1 MSEPAKQQMGDG
13 QDNFGQA
20 AGKAAQAAKQASKEA
35 AKQAAAKGAEAT
47 ANAAANTVKA
57 GVEGGKAVAE
67 IAAGTASGGPW
78 GAIISAAWAMRHT
91 LYKILICI
99 CLVLVFLIVMIA
111 SLPSIIWDY
120 LMGGGDNPAFS
131 SANAASVV
139 VAYDELTDDVT
150 ALVDTG
156 YDQALASVETI
167 IQNGGYDHELSMQA
181 LINYAQSSAG
191 YDVSYILAAYSAS
204 LQQQNTTT
212 SDMLSKLGG
221 VTGQM
226 FPVTSEEK
234 ELERTVPVSYST
246 YKAKTVTVVTAVQV
260 NGIVNGVTR
269 YTYTTEQRTYY
280 LPDEVKESET
290 AITVPKYKAVTVTV
304 PTYSNGVISGT
315 KSATYYEAD
324 GEETLEPTT
333 EIIKYVECTIHPFDN
348 SVIASAFG
356 VDMSAQYPGATITF
370 GEVTQNMAN
379 SLKMTI
385 YGTLGSGTVVP
396 LTDAELIAFVNMQ
409 NCNATRKH
417 IITTGLALVGKVP
430 YFWGGKSAA
439 GWNDEWNTPKL
450 VTAAGSSSSG
460 TIRPFGLD
468 CSGFSDWTYKTA
480 LGISLQAGTGGQWE
494 NSTAITAEELL
505 PGDLGFL
512 MESDGSGWNHVLI
525 FAGYAQDGTR
535 MWVHSAGG
543 TGVVFNSPSY
553 ESSLKLRRPKNVDF
567 DQPVGST
574 AYGEPLYSL
583 QVNVTHYC
591 ACTKCCGPN
600 AHGVTASGKNVQR
613 GMVAMSS
620 YYPFGTQIMINGVM
634 YTVEDRG
641 GSGIENDIGRVD
653 IFVPDHNEALRL
665 GRFDTTAYIYRIG
678 R

>member
-167 IQNGGYDHELSMQA
+167 IQNGGYDYELSMQA

-356 VDMSAQYPGATITF
+356 VDMSAQYPGATITY

-525 FAGYAQDGTR
+525 FAGYAQDDTR

-678 R
+678 M

>member
-47 ANAAANTVKA
+47 ANAAASTVKA

-120 LMGGGDNPAFS
+120 LISGGDDPAFS
-131 SANAASVV
+131 TANAASVV

-156 YDQALASVETI
+156 YNQALASVETI
-167 IQNGGYDHELSMQA
+167 IQNGGYDYELSMQA

-204 LQQQNTTT
+204 LQQQNTSTA
-212 SDMLSKLGG
+212 DMLSKLGG
-221 VTGQM
+221 VTGLM
-226 FPVTSEEK
+226 FPVTSVEK
-234 ELERTVPVSYST
+234 ELERTVPVTYST
-246 YKAKTVTVVTAVQV
+246 YKAKTVTVVTSVQV

-304 PTYSNGVISGT
+304 PTYSNGAISGT

-356 VDMSAQYPGATITF
+356 VNMFAQYPGATITY

-525 FAGYAQDGTR
+525 FAGYAADGTR

-553 ESSLKLRRPKNVDF
+553 EGSLKLRRPKNVDF

-591 ACTKCCGPN
+591 ACKKCCGEN
-600 AHGVTASGKNVQR
+600 AQGITASGKNVQR

>member
-13 QDNFGQA
+13 RDNFGQA
-20 AGKAAQAAKQASKEA
+20 AGKAAQAAKQASKEV

-47 ANAAANTVKA
+47 ANAAASTVKA

-99 CLVLVFLIVMIA
+99 CLVLVFLIVLIA

-120 LMGGGDNPAFS
+120 LMGGANEPAFS
-131 SANAASVV
+131 TANAASVV
-139 VAYDELTDDVT
+139 VAYDELTDEVT
-150 ALVDTG
+150 AIVDAG
-156 YDQALASVETI
+156 YDQALASVEAI
-167 IQNGGYDHELSMQA
+167 IQNGGYDYDLSMQA
-181 LINYAQSSAG
+181 LANYAQSSAG

-204 LQQQNTTT
+204 LQQQNTTS
-212 SDMLSKLGG
+212 SDMLTKLSGT
-221 VTGQM
+221 TGQM
-226 FPVTSEEK
+226 FPISSVEK
-234 ELERTVPVSYST
+234 EMERVVPVTYST
-246 YKAKTVTVVTAVQV
+246 YKMVTVTVVTSVQV

-290 AITVPKYKAVTVTV
+290 AITIPKYKAVTVSV
-304 PTYSNGVISGT
+304 PTYTNGSISGT
-315 KSATYYEAD
+315 RGATYYEAD
-324 GEETLEPTT
+324 GEETVEPTT

-348 SVIASAFG
+348 SVIARAFG
-356 VDMSAQYPGATITF
+356 LDMSAQYPGSTLTY
-370 GEVTQNMAN
+370 GEVTQNMSN

-396 LTDAELIAFVNMQ
+396 LTDAELIAFVNLQ

-480 LGISLQAGTGGQWE
+480 LGVSLQAGTGGQWE

-553 ESSLKLRRPKNVDF
+553 EGSLRLRRPRNVDF
-567 DQPVGST
+567 DQPVGSS

-591 ACTKCCGPN
+591 ACSKCCGSN
-600 AHGVTASGKNVQR
+600 ADGYTASGKAVQR

-620 YYPFGTQIMINGVM
+620 YYPFGTQIMINGIM

-641 GSGIENDIGRVD
+641 ASGIENDISRVD

-665 GRFDTTAYIYRIG
+665 GRYDTTAFIYRIG

>member
-120 LMGGGDNPAFS
+120 LMGGDDNPAFS

-167 IQNGGYDHELSMQA
+167 IQNGGYDYELSMQA

-356 VDMSAQYPGATITF
+356 VDMSAQYPGATITY

>member
-167 IQNGGYDHELSMQA
+167 IQNGGYDYELSMQA

-356 VDMSAQYPGATITF
+356 VDMSAQYPGATITY

-525 FAGYAQDGTR
+525 FAGYAQDDTR

>member
-167 IQNGGYDHELSMQA
+167 IQNGGYDYELSMQA

-356 VDMSAQYPGATITF
+356 VDMSAQYPGATITY

-567 DQPVGST
+567 DQPVGSS

-591 ACTKCCGPN
+591 ACSKCCGSN
-600 AHGVTASGKNVQR
+600 ADGYTASGKAVQR

-641 GSGIENDIGRVD
+641 ASGIENDISRVD

-665 GRFDTTAYIYRIG
+665 GRYDTTAFIYRIG

>member
-167 IQNGGYDHELSMQA
+167 IQNGGYDYELSMQA

-665 GRFDTTAYIYRIG
+665 GRYDTTAFIYRIG

>member
-167 IQNGGYDHELSMQA
+167 IQNGGYDYELSMQA

-356 VDMSAQYPGATITF
+356 VDMSAQYPGATITY

>member
-167 IQNGGYDHELSMQA
+167 IQNGGYDYELSMQA

-204 LQQQNTTT
+204 LQQQNTTA

-226 FPVTSEEK
+226 FPITSEEK

-356 VDMSAQYPGATITF
+356 VDMSAQYPGTTITY

>member
-20 AGKAAQAAKQASKEA
+20 AGKAAQAAKQVSKEA
-35 AKQAAAKGAEAT
+35 AKQAAAKGVEAG
-47 ANAAANTVKA
+47 ANAAAATVQA

-91 LYKILICI
+91 LFKILCVT

-111 SLPSIIWDY
+111 SLPSILWDY
-120 LMGGGDNPAFS
+120 LMGGGNDPAFS
-131 SANAASVV
+131 TNTSASVV

-150 ALVDTG
+150 AVVDTA
-156 YDQALASVETI
+156 YNQALASVESI
-167 IQNGGYDHELSMQA
+167 ILDGGYDYDLSMQA

-212 SDMLSKLGG
+212 ADMLSKLNGA
-221 VTGQM
+221 TGQM
-226 FPVTSEEK
+226 FPVTSVEK
-234 ELERTVPVSYST
+234 ELERTVPVTYST
-246 YKAKTVTVVTAVQV
+246 YKATTVTVVTAVQV
-260 NGIVNGVTR
+260 NGVVNGVTR

-290 AITVPKYKAVTVTV
+290 SITVPKYKAVTVSV
-304 PTYSNGVISGT
+304 PTYSNGSISGT
-315 KSATYYEAD
+315 RSATYYEAD

-333 EIIKYVECTIHPFDN
+333 EIIKYVECTIHPFN
-348 SVIASAFG
+348 NGSIASAFG
-356 VDMSAQYPGATITF
+356 VDMTAQYPGATITY

-396 LTDAELIAFVNMQ
+396 LTDAELIAFVNSQ
-409 NCNATRKH
+409 NCNATRKL
-417 IITTGLALVGKVP
+417 IITTGLSLVGKVP
-430 YFWGGKSAA
+430 YFWGGKSGP
-439 GWNDEWNTPKL
+439 GWNEEWNTPKL

-494 NSTAITAEELL
+494 NSEAITAEELL

-525 FAGYAQDGTR
+525 FAGYAADGTR

-543 TGVVFNSPSY
+543 TGVVFNSPGY
-553 ESSLKLRRPKNVDF
+553 EGSLRLRRPKNVDF
-567 DQPVGST
+567 DQPVGSS

-591 ACTKCCGPN
+591 ACSKCCGTN
-600 AHGVTASGKNVQR
+600 ADGYTASGKAVQR

-620 YYPFGTQIMINGVM
+620 YYPFGTQIMINGIM

-641 GSGIENDIGRVD
+641 ASGIENDIGRVD

-665 GRFDTTAYIYRIG
+665 GRYDTTAYIYRIG